1 MHFAGPSW
9 YRSKRR
15 IPPPDEDRSHRDSV
29 TSSPPRR
36 IYLAGVVQPPLIRP
50 TELRT
55 GENTKE
61 YHSLGTRQYTYDG
74 LVDAL
79 SVHRLKLAQQTPCQ
93 HPPTHAPIPS
103 PPSAPQRHAFV
114 RSNSSPFHLSCSTR
128 QHNRRL
134 FTAQTPQQR
143 GRLTAEISAFSTRP
157 LENHLA
163 HSRDPPVGHSPSGT

>member
-1 MHFAGPSW
+1 MHFVGLSW

-15 IPPPDEDRSHRDSV
+15 IPPPDEDRSHRDAV

-50 TELRT
+50 AELEGYQGQVRIPR
-55 GENTKE
+55 NTT
-61 YHSLGTRQYTYDG
+61 HQYTYDG

-79 SVHRLKLAQQTPCQ
+79 SVHRLRLAQQTPRQ

-143 GRLTAEISAFSTRP
+143 GRLSAEISAFSTRP

-163 HSRDPPVGHSPSGT
+163 HSRNPPVGHSPSGT